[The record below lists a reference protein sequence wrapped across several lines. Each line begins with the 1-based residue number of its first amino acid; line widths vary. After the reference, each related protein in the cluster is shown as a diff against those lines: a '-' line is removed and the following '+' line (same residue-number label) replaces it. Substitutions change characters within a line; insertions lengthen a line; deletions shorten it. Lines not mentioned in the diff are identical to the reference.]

1 MRISGTQT
9 VWSSLA
15 TPFTCLAS
23 SSHGCGAIF
32 LTIFMPGTLYSTW
45 WGGIISKI
53 KVDSTALS
61 LSTGL
66 RTFFPWG
73 GDLKSSHRFDVY
85 QCCHYAG
92 HAHSLGLRTGNFVGR
107 VFLVFKLKTLS
118 ISKYINSVHRSNALA
133 ISHNCCTTQRYDI
146 F

>member
-23 SSHGCGAIF
+23 SSHGCRAIF
-32 LTIFMPGTLYSTW
+32 LTIFMPGTLYRTW
-45 WGGIISKI
+45 GRGGIISKI
-53 KVDSTALS
+53 KVDSNALS

-66 RTFFPWG
+66 ITFFPWG

-85 QCCHYAG
+85 QCRHYAG
-92 HAHSLGLRTGNFVGR
+92 HAQSLGLRTGNFVGR
-107 VFLVFKLKTLS
+107 FFLVFKPKTLS

-133 ISHNCCTTQRYDI
+133 ISQNTEI
-146 F
+146 